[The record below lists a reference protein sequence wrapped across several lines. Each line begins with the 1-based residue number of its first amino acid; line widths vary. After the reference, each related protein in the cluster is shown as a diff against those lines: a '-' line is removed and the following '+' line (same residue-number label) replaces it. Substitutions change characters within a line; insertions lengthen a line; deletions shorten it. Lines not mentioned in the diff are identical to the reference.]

1 MSEVS
6 EPPELLRRLTS
17 NRHVRAFFK
26 MNEEWALKKEGR
38 VSFAHSLSELL
49 ASEHPGIER
58 ILTDVEEL
66 SDDAAERAELIE
78 IEAQSYLEDYDPNLA
93 GVFEAGRNR
102 PDQPLTGLI
111 TSRAKG
117 LRTFG
122 EFLVNS
128 LGISH
133 SYLVF
138 LKRCQDPMAQAEMM
152 ILFRRAYVVLRA
164 LEQV

>member
-1 MSEVS
+1 MSEV
-6 EPPELLRRLTS
+6 PEAAEMLERLTT

-26 MNEEWALKKEGR
+26 MNQEWAAQKDGR
-38 VSFAHSLSELL
+38 VSFLQSLTELL
-49 ASEHPGIER
+49 ASGNPVIMHVLGE
-58 ILTDVEEL
+58 VEDLAE
-66 SDDAAERAELIE
+66 DPAERAEMIE
-78 IEAQSYLEDYDPNLA
+78 HEAQGYLEDYDPNLT
-93 GVFEAGRNR
+93 GVFAAGHRDSA
-102 PDQPLTGLI
+102 PPLSSLI
-111 TSRAKG
+111 TTRAKG

-138 LKRCQDPMAQAEMM
+138 LKRCKDPMAQAEMM

-164 LEQV
+164 IEGV